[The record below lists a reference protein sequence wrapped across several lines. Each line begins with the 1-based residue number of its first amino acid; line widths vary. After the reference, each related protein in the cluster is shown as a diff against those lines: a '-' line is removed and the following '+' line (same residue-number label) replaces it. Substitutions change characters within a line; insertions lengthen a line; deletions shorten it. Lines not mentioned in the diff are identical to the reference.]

1 MGNQAKKSSCSSLQ
15 LMEELGF
22 ELRVAGHEVLHT
34 PSSSSQFVPNWTKK
48 EAGAAAIKHSI
59 LTAWVCP
66 HSIVL
71 GSHSPTATP
80 RKEAVTCNE
89 FDYHSNSPPCPIKG
103 LYTHILFHMT
113 LAMLPGRVDR
123 IYTLVT
129 ELGMAI
135 PLVYG
140 MFISGF
146 STGRVFKCAWV
157 FLLAFLHSCHLL
169 WDLNEML

>member
-1 MGNQAKKSSCSSLQ
+1 MTSLEESILVTISQMGNQAKKSSCSSLQ

-22 ELRVAGHEVLHT
+22 KLRVAGHEVLHT
-34 PSSSSQFVPNWTKK
+34 PSSSSQFVPNWTEK

-129 ELGMAI
+129 EFRHGHSISLWN
-135 PLVYG
+135 VY
-140 MFISGF
+140 
-146 STGRVFKCAWV
+146 
-157 FLLAFLHSCHLL
+157 
-169 WDLNEML
+169 